1 MGLNNLSVVRQQG
14 YIETLGAAGKDD
26 IMPHGLLRK
35 GCESRAEPRLNSDIE
50 LDLDGAKCS
59 GSVAELLRSIK
70 SRRMTL
76 VIWLI

>member
-1 MGLNNLSVVRQQG
+1 MHLSMRVQVG
-14 YIETLGAAGKDD
+14 G
-26 IMPHGLLRK
+26 
-35 GCESRAEPRLNSDIE
+35 LNSDIE

-70 SRRMTL
+70 SRRTTL